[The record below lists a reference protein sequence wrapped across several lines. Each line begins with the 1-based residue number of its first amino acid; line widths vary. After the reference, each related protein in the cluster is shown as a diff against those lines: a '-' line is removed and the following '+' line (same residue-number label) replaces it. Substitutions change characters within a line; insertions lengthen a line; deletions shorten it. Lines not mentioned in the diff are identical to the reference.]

1 MSSDF
6 AINDAEVVAEV
17 TALCEKYEKALV
29 DNQVD
34 VLQAFFW
41 DSPHALRFGVTEELY
56 GAEEIS
62 AFRARRKI
70 NFSDRTVLRQ
80 DVLALGRD
88 IAIATLEF
96 SVVVFGR
103 RKHGRQTQV
112 WARLGA
118 AGWRIVSAQVSHKV
132 VPSGG
137 KEADY
142 GAAAA
147 ALLALEVDPAYR
159 DGVSR
164 NLQVMAT
171 IAAPMMAFELP
182 AEIEPA
188 PTFDP

>member
-1 MSSDF
+1 M
-6 AINDAEVVAEV
+6 
-17 TALCEKYEKALV
+17 
-29 DNQVD
+29 
-34 VLQAFFW
+34 
-41 DSPHALRFGVTEELY
+41 
-56 GAEEIS
+56 
-62 AFRARRKI
+62 
-70 NFSDRTVLRQ
+70 
-80 DVLALGRD
+80 LALGRD

-112 WARLGA
+112 WARLGS
-118 AGWRIVSAQVSHKV
+118 AGWRVVSAHVSHKV

-147 ALLALEVDPAYR
+147 ALLAVEVDPAYR
-159 DGVSR
+159 DGVARS
-164 NLQVMAT
+164 LQVMAT
-171 IAAPMMAFELP
+171 IAAPMMALKLP